1 MSRQKPRAWLLWR
14 SSQSYHLV
22 SNSDI
27 SDTERW
33 LTREDGRKPRR
44 EPLYRRS
51 PTHKEEQV
59 VVRAA
64 VAWRDDMTDDQ
75 DTCGRLVSAVDRL
88 LAKRKKAKP

>member
-1 MSRQKPRAWLLWR
+1 MSRQKPDAWLLWR

-51 PTHKEEQV
+51 STHKEEQA

-64 VAWRDDMTDDQ
+64 VKWRQCQAGDWSGDDA
-75 DTCGRLVSAVDRL
+75 LWAAVDRL
-88 LAKRKKAKP
+88 LAKGFV